1 MIGIIHFDTKYK
13 VLKDNYYNTDDIDK
27 MHTYKYVIIVTVGVL
42 SMNINSKSEINE
54 LNEIFDIIDKFIE
67 LASNDNSYCIFE
79 KENTVSYQALR
90 RIIDNI

>member
-1 MIGIIHFDTKYK
+1 
-13 VLKDNYYNTDDIDK
+13 
-27 MHTYKYVIIVTVGVL
+27 
-42 SMNINSKSEINE
+42 MNINSKSEINE